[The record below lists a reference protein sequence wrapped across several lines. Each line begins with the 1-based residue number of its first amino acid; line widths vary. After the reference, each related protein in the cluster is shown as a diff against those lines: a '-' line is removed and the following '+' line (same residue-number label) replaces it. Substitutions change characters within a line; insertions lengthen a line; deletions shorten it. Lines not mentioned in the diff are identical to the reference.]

1 MRSILD
7 HMKDYEH
14 ILLDSRNPTLN
25 GQVHNQDQDS
35 DNFKLADQVIDVR
48 LVELNML
55 VTPQ

>member
-1 MRSILD
+1 
-7 HMKDYEH
+7 MKDYEH

-48 LVELNML
+48 LVDLNML